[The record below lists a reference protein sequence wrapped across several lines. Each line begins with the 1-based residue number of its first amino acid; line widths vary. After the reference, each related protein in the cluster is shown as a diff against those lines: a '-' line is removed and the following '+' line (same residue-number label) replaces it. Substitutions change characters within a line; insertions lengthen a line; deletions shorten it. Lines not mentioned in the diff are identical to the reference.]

1 MAQAFD
7 YALSHWVGLTHFLRD
22 GRVSWTNNTSERLL
36 RHIVVGRKAWVYR
49 GSFEGAELG
58 CVLWSL
64 MMSCRL
70 HGIDPRQYLLDTLAA
85 FPDTPT
91 SRVLDLTP
99 KAYAERL
106 RAAREASAR
115 DGATEAAA

>member
-1 MAQAFD
+1 
-7 YALSHWVGLTHFLRD
+7 
-22 GRVSWTNNTSERLL
+22 VSWTNNTSERLL

>member
-1 MAQAFD
+1 M
-7 YALSHWVGLTHFLRD
+7 
-22 GRVSWTNNTSERLL
+22 
-36 RHIVVGRKAWVYR
+36 YR

-85 FPDTPT
+85 LSALSDTPT
-91 SRVLDLTP
+91 SRVLELTP

-106 RAAREASAR
+106 RVAREGAAR

>member
-1 MAQAFD
+1 
-7 YALSHWVGLTHFLRD
+7 VP
-22 GRVSWTNNTSERLL
+22 WTNNTSERLL

-70 HGIDPRQYLLDTLAA
+70 HGIDPRQYLLDTL
-85 FPDTPT
+85 
-91 SRVLDLTP
+91 
-99 KAYAERL
+99 
-106 RAAREASAR
+106 
-115 DGATEAAA
+115 